1 MALSREKRSYV
12 RYLPLVGCVSTG
24 LIYISV
30 GVIALLALF
39 GIKEGGADE
48 NSLLAF
54 LNGFLVGKIVIWT
67 ILLGMLCYIAWRI
80 FEAFRDPYNY
90 GSHWKGIGR
99 RAGIGLS
106 SIADALIAYSAIS
119 VLLGITNYSEDGEP
133 TEQREM
139 VGSMLQENRGE
150 WLIVILGLV
159 VITTAVVQF
168 TYGVTRGYRER
179 LDIAHFNETKKK
191 IIHFLAWAGYFA
203 RGLILGIIGFFFIK
217 AGFLEEEQH
226 VVNTDK
232 AFNFIGENVGNAP
245 FAVVAVG
252 TICYGFFMFAMG
264 ITYDT
269 DNDPSRKTPEK
280 ESGAKGGKTEVVGT

>member
-1 MALSREKRSYV
+1 MTISKKRRRYI

-24 LIYISV
+24 AIYVSV

-39 GIKEGGADE
+39 SIREGGADE

-54 LNGFLVGKIVIWT
+54 LSNYMAGVVLVWIILVGMVS
-67 ILLGMLCYIAWRI
+67 YIAWRI

-90 GSHWKGIGR
+90 GSDMTGIGR

-106 SIADALIAYSAIS
+106 SIADALIAYSAIA
-119 VLLGITNYSEDGEP
+119 VLVGASNYSEDGEP

-139 VGSMLQENRGE
+139 VGSMLRQDWGE
-150 WLIVILGLV
+150 WLIIGLGLV
-159 VITTAVVQF
+159 VIVTAVVQF
-168 TYGVTRGYRER
+168 TYGVTRGYKER
-179 LDIAHFNETKKK
+179 VDIAHFNNTKKS
-191 IIHFLAWAGYFA
+191 IIHFLAWVGYFS
-203 RGLILGIIGFFFIK
+203 RGFILGIIGFFFIK
-217 AGFLEEEQH
+217 AGFLEEERH

-232 AFNFIGENVGNAP
+232 AFNFIGENVGNIP
-245 FAVVAVG
+245 FALVAVG

-264 ITYDT
+264 ITYDV

-280 ESGAKGGKTEVVGT
+280 EASAN